1 MMNMDSIS
9 LFHYNDYE
17 SSDDD
22 DDEITLFHMYNLCSY
37 DCYYKKKYTE
47 SIVTSMR
54 MSVLIVTLF
63 YIPSECRTCHI

>member
-22 DDEITLFHMYNLCSY
+22 DEITLFHMYNLCSY
-37 DCYYKKKYTE
+37 DCYYRGKYKE
-47 SIVTSMR
+47 SIGTNMR
-54 MSVLIVTLF
+54 MSVLIDTLF
-63 YIPSECRTCHI
+63 MYLPTILIS